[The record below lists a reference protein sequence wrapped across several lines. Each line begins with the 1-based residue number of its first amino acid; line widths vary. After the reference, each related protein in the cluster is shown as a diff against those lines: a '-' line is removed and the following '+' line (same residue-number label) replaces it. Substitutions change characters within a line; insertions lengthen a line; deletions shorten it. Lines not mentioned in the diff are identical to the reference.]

1 MPEGQ
6 QLWETIVSNKPRNE
20 RENGQG
26 WELELRLR
34 ISNIPVRTGEDREVS
49 EGTEIVPSQAEMTGQ
64 FPATQKA
71 LS

>member
-6 QLWETIVSNKPRNE
+6 QLWETVSDRPRNE

-26 WELELRLR
+26 WELELRLK

-49 EGTEIVPSQAEMTGQ
+49 EGTERVSSQAEMTGQ
-64 FPATQKA
+64 FPATQKS